1 MEGLERKH
9 SLALLVR
16 KSSLP
21 HLLNRAAREIQQNQE
36 DKHMPSLTWT
46 TMYGALSLNQIS
58 RAGNRGEGGR
68 LTLQWTHTSQKKHG
82 QLADPTEVSGQP

>member
-1 MEGLERKH
+1 
-9 SLALLVR
+9 
-16 KSSLP
+16 
-21 HLLNRAAREIQQNQE
+21 
-36 DKHMPSLTWT
+36 MPSLTWT

-68 LTLQWTHTSQKKHG
+68 LTLLWTHTSQKKHG